1 MVIKALL
8 AFEAAKEMLAS
19 AWKIVKKYWQIFVGF
34 IVGVATLL
42 LLRGRSS
49 DKVAKDLNDESR
61 KQRDKSISIAEDKS
75 EKVDQAV
82 REFIENESKASERHE
97 DRISEIKSEADRI
110 KSELLEKEADSPGA
124 IADEINKIVK

>member
-1 MVIKALL
+1 MVIKALI
-8 AFEAAKEMLAS
+8 AFEAVKEMLAS
-19 AWKIVKKYWQIFVGF
+19 VWKIVKKYWQIFVGF

-42 LLRGRSS
+42 LFRGRSS

-61 KQRDKSISIAEDKS
+61 KQRDEIISIAEDKS

-110 KSELLEKEADSPGA
+110 KSDLLEKEADSPGA